1 MIRGSC
7 LCGAVAFEI
16 EGKVSPMQTCH
27 CSRCRK
33 TSGSAFSTAL
43 LTAAGSFRWVQGAGE
58 IAVFQLASGFRH
70 AFCRTCGSPMPA
82 PEPTGKVVALPAG
95 CLDDDPGTRLFRHTF
110 VGSRAPWFE
119 ITDTLTQFET
129 WAAEPVTGD
138 PKQIVASGYDAAG
151 AAYDAQRDE
160 HPRPE
165 LLRLIE
171 LLPPRARVLDI
182 GCGGGR
188 PVTLALAQR
197 ADVVG
202 VDISAGQIERAR
214 KAVPNAT
221 FVVGDIMSQR
231 FTPASFE
238 AVVAFYALFHLPRQE
253 HKPLLERVATWLAP
267 GGYLLAT
274 VSQRGHPGYTEP
286 DFFGA
291 RMYWS
296 EFDVDW
302 YADTLSE
309 LGFEILARG
318 VLPHGYRNT
327 PERRVERHPVLFARR
342 RQPAE
347 RSSGP
352 SSRN

>member
-1 MIRGSC
+1 VH
-7 LCGAVAFEI
+7 GAE
-16 EGKVSPMQTCH
+16 Q
-27 CSRCRK
+27 
-33 TSGSAFSTAL
+33 
-43 LTAAGSFRWVQGAGE
+43 

-70 AFCRTCGSPMPA
+70 AFCRACGSPMPA
-82 PEPTGKVVALPAG
+82 PEPVGKVVALPAG
-95 CLDDDPGTRLFRHTF
+95 CLDDDPETRPFRHTF
-110 VGSRAPWFE
+110 VGSKASWFE

-129 WAAEPVTGD
+129 WAAEPVTGN
-138 PKQIVASGYDAAG
+138 PKQIVASGYDSAG
-151 AAYDAQRDE
+151 PAYDAQRDE

-188 PVTLALAQR
+188 PVTLALAQC
-197 ADVVG
+197 AEVVG

-231 FTPASFE
+231 FAPASFQ

-253 HKPLLERVATWLAP
+253 HRPLLERVATWLGP
-267 GGYLLAT
+267 GGYLLVT
-274 VSQRGHPGYTEP
+274 LSLHGHAGYTEP

-296 EFDVDW
+296 GFDPAW
-302 YADTLSE
+302 YELTLRD
-309 LGFEILARG
+309 LGFEILASG
-318 VLPHGYRNT
+318 VLGHGYLDAPDR
-327 PERRVERHPVLFARR
+327 PQERHPVLLARR
-342 RQPAE
+342 TSP
-347 RSSGP
+347 
-352 SSRN
+352 